1 MQSLSRHYLFTS
13 LLFLCL
19 FSTSISAQ
27 SSSCK
32 PVNCVA
38 QCQPSCSGT
47 DVCVLSTMSNCGQ
60 CPPSK
65 CMSKSALGISSPSD
79 NNSSNKTTDDSN
91 KQQGGDNNSSLI
103 GGLVGGLVGGGLL
116 IGGLA
121 LCIHRS
127 RRNITSTLPFQ
138 PSAQQHSME
147 NKSVIY
153 PSLSDVPR
161 AMFEYTRNSTSHSI
175 ASGVIPITYIPPSH
189 QIQQSIH
196 SLPNSN
202 ATTATE
208 NPFQDPHH
216 SPYTVDINTTTTTTT
231 NNNNDG
237 DDDDD
242 DMSSRHHS
250 VISADAYPSH
260 HAIQMTR
267 AKPQILRVSSL
278 RRNGSAPT
286 LSTKPSHE
294 EQGPKWMRGNSTIE
308 LATTTGSKSN
318 TNQENPFSPDDDDDD
333 LPGSSRP
340 SMNQSLGSTL
350 GDGEIT
356 IFWHGQQQQQH

>member
-1 MQSLSRHYLFTS
+1 
-13 LLFLCL
+13 
-19 FSTSISAQ
+19 
-27 SSSCK
+27 
-32 PVNCVA
+32 
-38 QCQPSCSGT
+38 
-47 DVCVLSTMSNCGQ
+47 MSNCGQ

-65 CMSKSALGISSPSD
+65 CMSRSALGISSPPD
-79 NNSSNKTTDDSN
+79 NNSSHKTTDDGN
-91 KQQGGDNNSSLI
+91 EQQGGENNSSLI

-127 RRNITSTLPFQ
+127 RRNITRALPFQ
-138 PSAQQHSME
+138 SSVQQHHQQQQQQQSSSFMN
-147 NKSVIY
+147 NKFVIY
-153 PSLSDVPR
+153 PSLSDVPQ
-161 AMFEYTRNSTSHSI
+161 AMLEHTRNSTSHSI

-189 QIQQSIH
+189 QIQQSIN

-202 ATTATE
+202 ATTAIE

-216 SPYTVDINTTTTTTT
+216 SPYAVKINTTSSSSSKKDDD
-231 NNNNDG
+231 N
-237 DDDDD
+237 DDDD

-250 VISADAYPSH
+250 VISADVYPSH

-294 EQGPKWMRGNSTIE
+294 VHGTKWMRGNSTIE
-308 LATTTGSKSN
+308 LATTTTGTKSGED
-318 TNQENPFSPDDDDDD
+318 QENPFQSNLSTDDADDD

-356 IFWHGQQQQQH
+356 IFWHGQQHQQH